1 MARTLEFNYTAA
13 LQRATLR
20 FWQTGYLGTS
30 QRDLLH
36 TMRIG
41 GGSFHN
47 TFKSKK
53 SAYLECLKHYNA
65 TVNRQRGD
73 AFFSAPTAAE
83 GVRALFKTVL
93 DCLDDPSTPSPICLM
108 ADSISHGVFAEA
120 ELRDYVLQ
128 QISNFAELMT
138 ARLRADK
145 QAKLLPADFEPETV
159 VPIIV
164 TYLQG
169 VWRMALV
176 SYDRTR
182 FERQN
187 DAFLEALGL
196 GRRRR
201 SQRRTAQDLKPRSG
215 SRRRAGKQIFV

>member
-1 MARTLEFNYTAA
+1 MARTLEFDYTAA
-13 LQRATLR
+13 LERATLL
-20 FWQTGYLGTS
+20 FWETGYLGTS
-30 QRDLLH
+30 QRDLLD

-53 SAYLECLKHYNA
+53 NAYLECLKHYNA
-65 TVNRQRGD
+65 TVNRHRGE

-83 GVRALFKTVL
+83 GVRALFKAVL
-93 DCLDDPSTPSPICLM
+93 DCLDDPNTPSPICLM
-108 ADSISHGVFAEA
+108 ADSITHGVFAEA
-120 ELRDYVLQ
+120 ELRDYVQ
-128 QISNFAELMT
+128 QQMSMLAELMT

-145 QAKLLPADFEPETV
+145 EAGLLPAEFEPETV
-159 VPIIV
+159 VQVIV

-176 SYDRTR
+176 SYERTR

-187 DAFLEALGL
+187 DAFLKGLGL
-196 GRRRR
+196 GQPRKT
-201 SQRRTAQDLKPRSG
+201 QRHTGQYLKPRNS
-215 SRRRAGKQIFV
+215 SRRPAGK